1 MAQWHDGQCA
11 ALRIEGPEFE
21 PRGPFREGPEK
32 FFHLESHGKILN
44 LTITE
49 LFYSHIL
56 NMNTGSFHT
65 RSFRRIQFYNSTI
78 LQFYN
83 SIQLN

>member
-11 ALRIEGPEFE
+11 ALRIEWSGFE

-32 FFHLESHGKILN
+32 FFHLESHGKMLN
-44 LTITE
+44 LSITE

-56 NMNTGSFHT
+56 KEAQKSFSQHARAIYTKLHT
-65 RSFRRIQFYNSTI
+65 SAE
-78 LQFYN
+78 
-83 SIQLN
+83 